1 MKRHSIYGMLLQSWS
16 PIERPALMP
25 GKNPSRK
32 LEEGKSSRLG
42 EVIHILN
49 TSVED
54 SFAEEMLSAEKG
66 VRRKK
71 TSLVKRTSRL

>member
-1 MKRHSIYGMLLQSWS
+1 
-16 PIERPALMP
+16 MP
-25 GKNPSRK
+25 GKNPTRK
-32 LEEGKSSRLG
+32 VKDSKSSRLG

-49 TSVED
+49 TSIED

-71 TSLVKRTSRL
+71 TSLVKQTPRR